1 MTEQIL
7 KSKNGWL
14 VWTLLGF
21 VIVSIVVAFVR
32 QEQRRAGYPELPIIS
47 TVGDF
52 NLTNQLGSALSLD
65 DLKGQVWVADVM
77 FTRCPGPCL
86 TISRKFAELQ
96 KRLPENK
103 NVKLVSLTVDPDYD
117 TPKILEQYGKK
128 LGTDSDKWWFLTGDK
143 SEIRRLAIRDMKFV
157 AVDKDEEDMGSED
170 DLFIHSTTFMVV
182 DRRGNVRRIIDSL
195 ETSDTEE
202 GGISA
207 IEETLQ
213 TIEQLLQE

>member
-1 MTEQIL
+1 MTEQTH
-7 KSKNGWL
+7 KSKSDWL
-14 VWTLLGF
+14 VWALLGL
-21 VIVSIVVAFVR
+21 VIVSIVIAFVR

-52 NLTNQLGSALSLD
+52 NLTNQLGSAVSLK
-65 DLKGQVWVADVM
+65 DLKGQVWVADVI
-77 FTRCPGPCL
+77 FTRCPVQCL
-86 TISRKFAELQ
+86 ALSRKFVELQ
-96 KRLPENK
+96 NRLPKNK

-117 TPKILEQYGKK
+117 TPNILAQYGGK
-128 LGTDSDKWWFLTGDK
+128 LGTDSDKWWFLTGDE

-170 DLFIHSTTFMVV
+170 DLFIHSTTFMIV
-182 DRRGNVRRIIDSL
+182 DRRGNVRRIIDGL
-195 ETSDTEE
+195 ESSDTEE
-202 GGISA
+202 GDISS